1 MWWGR
6 VENKGA
12 ADEGMRL
19 VEGVPLIEGVCL
31 AKGVPLKEGE
41 LLLEESGLLIQGLLL
56 VEGVRLVEGEPLML
70 SECAMGVCWGVKS
83 KLTFPTEE
91 VTVEG
96 LEDVEWVEGKEM
108 EGIEGEGETEGDG

>member
-12 ADEGMRL
+12 ADEGVRL
-19 VEGVPLIEGVCL
+19 VEGVPLTEGVCL
-31 AKGVPLKEGE
+31 AKGVPLMEGE
-41 LLLEESGLLIQGLLL
+41 LLEESGLLIQGLLFM
-56 VEGVRLVEGEPLML
+56 VGVRLVEGEPLML

-83 KLTFPTEE
+83 KLTFPIEE

>member
-1 MWWGR
+1 MLWGR

-12 ADEGMRL
+12 AEEGLLL
-19 VEGVPLIEGVCL
+19 VEGVPLTEGVCL
-31 AKGVPLKEGE
+31 AKGVPLMEGE

-56 VEGVRLVEGEPLML
+56 LESVRMVEGELLMV

-83 KLTFPTEE
+83 KLTFPNEE

-96 LEDVEWVEGKEM
+96 LEDVEGKEM